1 MARTRTER
9 LWVGGGSL
17 AVVLLAIV
25 GWLVVVSPKLSSASS
40 LRSQKGE
47 IQLQNDVLQGKINKL
62 KDANAN
68 MAQLQQALKDAAAR
82 LPSDAGLAAFTND
95 VQAIA
100 ASAQVSIATITAGSP
115 SRVVPGKAA
124 QAQAPTAT
132 AKAIPGALYSIPI
145 TLSVNGT
152 PAHDINFLNALQRG
166 TRAALVTATQ
176 LTTQAG
182 AGTAGA
188 QTTLTLQLQVF
199 SAPQA
204 QQPTTQPAAG

>member
-17 AVVLLAIV
+17 AVVLLAIL

-68 MAQLQQALKDAAAR
+68 MAQLQQTLKDAAAR

-95 VQAIA
+95 VQAMA
-100 ASAQVSIATITAGSP
+100 ASAQVSIAVITAGSP
-115 SRVVPGKAA
+115 SRVIPGGAA
-124 QAQAPTAT
+124 QAQPPTAT

-152 PAHDINFLNALQRG
+152 PGHDLIFLNAIQHG
-166 TRAALVTATQ
+166 TRATLVTATQ
-176 LTTQAG
+176 LSTQAG
-182 AGTAGA
+182 AGTTGA

-204 QQPTTQPAAG
+204 QPTTQPAAG